1 MNFNTLAL
9 SPEILANLDTLGF
22 EQMTP
27 IQAMSLPKIIEG
39 RDVIGQAKTG
49 SGKTT
54 AFGLGILSKLE
65 VESLT
70 TQALVLCPTR
80 ELADQVMGELRRLA
94 RATPNVKIVSL
105 CGGTDEK
112 HQRKSLDYGVHII
125 VGTPGRIF
133 KLLRTKAISLSGLKS
148 FVLDEADRML
158 DMGFAEDINQI
169 ADFTPK
175 EKQTLLFSAT
185 FPETIKE
192 LSVHIQKDPEMVKVD
207 VEHTESSIEK
217 LFYKLKSHKDKSSAV
232 VKLLAKYRPESTV
245 VFCKTKLICDSLA
258 NDLNKQGID
267 AVSLHGDHD
276 QRDRTLVL
284 TKFSNGSARVLV
296 ATDVAARGL
305 DIDDLS
311 LVINFD
317 LPRDAEIFTH
327 RVGRTGRIGREGV
340 AVSLFVEQEQYKID
354 KMFEV
359 LRTSFEIF
367 DGEDLEHAEGFSLLP
382 EMKTLF
388 ISGGR
393 KDKLRPGDIVGAI
406 VGTSQVEASVVGDI
420 KIMNVFTYVA
430 VKREHADQVV
440 KGLQAGKI
448 KKRNFRVGYA

>member
-1 MNFNTLAL
+1 MLFNL
-9 SPEILANLDTLGF
+9 
-22 EQMTP
+22 
-27 IQAMSLPKIIEG
+27 
-39 RDVIGQAKTG
+39 
-49 SGKTT
+49 
-54 AFGLGILSKLE
+54 
-65 VESLT
+65 
-70 TQALVLCPTR
+70 
-80 ELADQVMGELRRLA
+80 
-94 RATPNVKIVSL
+94 
-105 CGGTDEK
+105 
-112 HQRKSLDYGVHII
+112 
-125 VGTPGRIF
+125 
-133 KLLRTKAISLSGLKS
+133 
-148 FVLDEADRML
+148 
-158 DMGFAEDINQI
+158 
-169 ADFTPK
+169 
-175 EKQTLLFSAT
+175 
-185 FPETIKE
+185 
-192 LSVHIQKDPEMVKVD
+192 
-207 VEHTESSIEK
+207 
-217 LFYKLKSHKDKSSAV
+217 
-232 VKLLAKYRPESTV
+232 
-245 VFCKTKLICDSLA
+245 LA

-359 LRTSFEIF
+359 LGTSFEIL

-420 KIMNVFTYVA
+420 KVLNVFTYVA

-448 KKRNFRVGYA
+448 KKRNFRVGFA